1 MSKKKKNKKEEKKK
15 KEGLFFYILGGK
27 LFTSKI
33 FTKNALLLGLI
44 AVYSFFYVSNRY
56 QYEKELVRI
65 DRLTK
70 RRNEIR
76 NNLLVLKSE
85 FAQKSS
91 NPELM
96 KELKKRNSDFY
107 KEKNAPVSTYII
119 DKTK

>member
-1 MSKKKKNKKEEKKK
+1 MSKKNKKSEKKR
-15 KEGLFFYILGGK
+15 KEGLFFYLLGGK
-27 LFTSKI
+27 LFTSNI

-76 NNLLVLKSE
+76 NNLLVTKSE
-85 FAQKSS
+85 FAHRSRDT
-91 NPELM
+91 ELM
-96 KELKKRNSDFY
+96 KELKKQKSDFSIDEENPI
-107 KEKNAPVSTYII
+107 KTYII
-119 DKTK
+119 LDKSK

>member
-1 MSKKKKNKKEEKKK
+1 MPEQKKIPMRRCTGCMQSLPK
-15 KEGLFFYILGGK
+15 
-27 LFTSKI
+27 
-33 FTKNALLLGLI
+33 
-44 AVYSFFYVSNRY
+44 
-56 QYEKELVRI
+56 KELVRI

-107 KEKNAPVSTYII
+107 KEDNAPVSTYII